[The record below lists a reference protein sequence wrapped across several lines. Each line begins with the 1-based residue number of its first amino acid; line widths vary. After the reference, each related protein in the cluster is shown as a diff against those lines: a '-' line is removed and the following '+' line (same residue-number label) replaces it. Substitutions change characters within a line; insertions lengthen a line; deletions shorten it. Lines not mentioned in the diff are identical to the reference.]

1 MSANDRAPSRF
12 DWEQLQRR
20 MHASMAALAALGADD
35 PEGRARLLR
44 ERAAALAVPAERGA
58 QAPADG
64 VEALAFH
71 CAGERYAFETA
82 WVAHVLPMP
91 ALTPIPNV
99 PGFIAGVTMW
109 DGEVFAVLD
118 LRVLL
123 ALPVSSVAEP
133 AALVVLDGEDRSF
146 AVLADAIIGVQRFPH
161 DALGHCLPALAE
173 LDQSYLLGVA
183 PDRTALLDARRLLTD
198 STLVVDADR

>member
-1 MSANDRAPSRF
+1 MSTGGQDPSRF

-20 MHASMAALAALGADD
+20 LHASMAALAALGADD
-35 PEGRARLLR
+35 PLGRARLLR
-44 ERAAALAVPAERGA
+44 ERAAALAVPAGRAAE
-58 QAPADG
+58 APVDG
-64 VEALAFH
+64 VEVLAFE

-82 WVAHVLPMP
+82 WVAHALPMP
-91 ALTPIPNV
+91 VLTPIPNV
-99 PGFIAGVTMW
+99 PAFIAGVTMW
-109 DGEVFAVLD
+109 DGEVLAVLD

-133 AALVVLDGEDRSF
+133 AALVVLDGEGRSF
-146 AVLADAIIGVQRFPH
+146 AVLADSVNGVHRFPQ
-161 DALGHCLPALAE
+161 DGMGHCLPALAK
-173 LDQSYLLGVA
+173 LDQGYLLGVA